1 MTRTSSST
9 DELNLLDLALF
20 FWEKRLVLLLSTL
33 VFFVGGVLAAS
44 LQTPS
49 FRGEVRIYPQDGSN
63 LTGFDTWNHL
73 LVMVNAQTQVRP
85 GTGDRT
91 FQSFRITSNS
101 LFKKFQSSYQRGD
114 ALNVALRQHSAAVR
128 DFTGNETEIEALM
141 GDLRRNFELRE
152 EEAGHLSITFDT
164 RDKAESNQILLTM
177 LNVISDRAKQE
188 MLRSIRSK
196 LASAKTSRQLALERN
211 ATEITSYSELYE
223 ARKNRTLTFM
233 REQASV
239 ARQLGI
245 DTPFSLNGTD
255 SSLNIPNGLGSQKL
269 APFESNYFLQGY
281 LAIEEQIANIQQRVA
296 GDDGAMMND
305 VDPLILERA
314 RLQNYNAADVLTPY
328 VDQIPLN
335 EPEFRIVRADL
346 AGTRYERQ
354 TSKLLLVVLFTSV
367 GVLLTIIFLLAQLA
381 IQQRDSDEK
390 AA

>member
-1 MTRTSSST
+1 
-9 DELNLLDLALF
+9 
-20 FWEKRLVLLLSTL
+20 
-33 VFFVGGVLAAS
+33 
-44 LQTPS
+44 
-49 FRGEVRIYPQDGSN
+49 
-63 LTGFDTWNHL
+63 
-73 LVMVNAQTQVRP
+73 
-85 GTGDRT
+85 
-91 FQSFRITSNS
+91 
-101 LFKKFQSSYQRGD
+101 
-114 ALNVALRQHSAAVR
+114 
-128 DFTGNETEIEALM
+128 
-141 GDLRRNFELRE
+141 
-152 EEAGHLSITFDT
+152 
-164 RDKAESNQILLTM
+164 
-177 LNVISDRAKQE
+177 
-188 MLRSIRSK
+188 
-196 LASAKTSRQLALERN
+196 
-211 ATEITSYSELYE
+211 
-223 ARKNRTLTFM
+223 M

-245 DTPFSLNGTD
+245 DTPFSLKGTD
-255 SSLNIPNGLGSQKL
+255 SSLNIPNGLGRQKL